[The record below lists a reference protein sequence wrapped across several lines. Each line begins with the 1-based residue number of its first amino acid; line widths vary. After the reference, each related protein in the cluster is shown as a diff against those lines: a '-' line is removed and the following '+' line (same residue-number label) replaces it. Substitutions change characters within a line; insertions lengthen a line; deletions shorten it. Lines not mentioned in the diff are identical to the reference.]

1 MEPAPIIIGKDYTAR
16 KPGSGD
22 GCAADT
28 GPGGRRIVVTGAS
41 GMLGSYLVAELLDAG
56 YTDIT
61 LLVRS
66 LGSLDKIRYIWEAEG
81 YPYDPG
87 TLDIAGFHP
96 ADENAVTEVC
106 KGADTVINCAAM
118 VAIGGTRREEIIT
131 TNVGIART
139 VSRAALRAGSRLLV
153 HISSVAA
160 LRPSPEGKIDS
171 GSEPGCGPNPTP
183 YAESKYLSELEIM
196 KAAREGLRTITLN
209 PVTILGHGGTKSGS
223 TAIIPAIA
231 RGIPVYTHGITGW
244 VDARDAARAIA
255 LLPACREAVGR
266 RFVVSSC
273 NATYRRLMT
282 EGCRAAGKKTPR
294 VALPRPIAL
303 AASETERLYCRLTG
317 RQQLLTPELVSILY
331 GRHLYDGSEIKNYIN
346 FEYSPLEKTVDRLV
360 GLYLKSRNG

>member
-1 MEPAPIIIGKDYTAR
+1 MEPAPIIIGKDYTAER
-16 KPGSGD
+16 PGNGD
-22 GCAADT
+22 SCTAH
-28 GPGGRRIVVTGAS
+28 PGGQRIVVTGAS
-41 GMLGSYLVAELLDAG
+41 GMLGSYLVGELLTAG

-66 LGSLDKIRYIWEAEG
+66 LGSLDKIRYIWDAEG

-106 KGADTVINCAAM
+106 RGADTVINCAAM
-118 VAIGGTRREEIIT
+118 VAIGGTGREDMIA

-139 VSRAALRAGSRLLV
+139 VSRAALRAGCRLLV

-160 LRPSPEGKIDS
+160 LRPSPEGRIDS
-171 GSEPGCGPNPTP
+171 RSEPGYEPNASP
-183 YAESKYLSELEIM
+183 YAESKYLSELEI
-196 KAAREGLRTITLN
+196 KKSAREGLQTITLN

-231 RGIPVYTHGITGW
+231 RGLPVYTHGITGW
-244 VDARDAARAIA
+244 VDARDAGRAIA

-266 RFVVSSC
+266 RFVISSC
-273 NATYRRLMT
+273 NATYRRLIA
-282 EGCRAAGKKTPR
+282 EGCRAAGKKKPR
-294 VALPRPIAL
+294 VALPKPVAL
-303 AASETERLYCRLTG
+303 AASETERLYCRMTG
-317 RQQLLTPELVSILY
+317 RQRLLTPELVSILY
-331 GRHLYDGSEIKNYIN
+331 GRHFYDGTEIKNYIN

-360 GLYLKSRNG
+360 GLYLKSRNS